1 MREHLLRAENKL
13 GKSLNGALRPTRHS
27 HNPYAPRPWETE
39 GLPTE
44 EPSQVSVGEDAGHV
58 VIVVGEGTLV
68 FSAEEAKQLGEEI
81 VRIASICLKRR

>member
-1 MREHLLRAENKL
+1 
-13 GKSLNGALRPTRHS
+13 
-27 HNPYAPRPWETE
+27 
-39 GLPTE
+39 
-44 EPSQVSVGEDAGHV
+44 VGEDAGHV